1 MKVAFCTEN
10 LVDVDAHFGWTRKI
24 AIYDVEV
31 DASRLVEVVEF
42 AGELAEDG
50 TEDKLVPK
58 LEAVKDCA
66 ILYVAAIGGSAAAKV
81 IRLGVHPVKAPTPQ
95 PIADIIER
103 LQVVLKGTPP
113 PWLRKAL
120 MKGKARDFAFDD
132 ARVDEGEVSH
142 V

>member
-10 LVDVDAHFGWTRKI
+10 LIDVDAHFGWAKKI
-24 AIYDVEV
+24 AIYEV
-31 DASRLVEVVEF
+31 AADHNQLIEVVEF
-42 AGELAEDG
+42 AGDLAEDG

-58 LEAVKDCA
+58 LDAVKDCA

-81 IRLGVHPVKAPTPQ
+81 IKLGIHPVKAPTPQ
-95 PIADIIER
+95 PIAEIIVR
-103 LQVVLKGTPP
+103 LQEVLKGTPP

-120 MKGKARDFAFDD
+120 MKGQARSFDFE
-132 ARVDEGEVSH
+132 DESETTH

>member
-10 LVDVDAHFGWTRKI
+10 QVDVDAHFGWAKRI
-24 AIYDVEV
+24 AIHEV
-31 DASRLVEVVEF
+31 SADASRLVETVEF
-42 AGELAEDG
+42 AGDLAEDG
-50 TEDKLVPK
+50 TEDKLLPK

-95 PIADIIER
+95 PIAEIIAR
-103 LQVVLKGTPP
+103 LQEVLKGTPP

-120 MKGKARDFAFDD
+120 TKGKARSFD
-132 ARVDEGEVSH
+132 VEDEGEASH

>member
-10 LVDVDAHFGWTRKI
+10 QVDVDAHFGWAKKI
-24 AIYDVEV
+24 AIHEV
-31 DASRLVEVVEF
+31 SAEESRLVEIVKF
-42 AGELAEDG
+42 AGKLAEDG

-81 IRLGVHPVKAPTPQ
+81 IKLGVHPVKAPTPQ
-95 PIADIIER
+95 PIAEIIAR
-103 LQVVLKGTPP
+103 LQEVLRGTPP

-120 MKGKARDFAFDD
+120 MKGKARDFDFD
-132 ARVDEGEVSH
+132 ELGEESEASH

>member
-10 LVDVDAHFGWTRKI
+10 LIDVDAHFGWAKKI
-24 AIYDVEV
+24 AIHEV
-31 DASRLVEVVEF
+31 SADASRLIEIAEF
-42 AGELAEDG
+42 AGDLAEDG

-58 LEAVKDCA
+58 LDAIKDCA
-66 ILYVAAIGGSAAAKV
+66 ILYVTAIGGSAAAKV

-95 PIADIIER
+95 PIAEIIAR
-103 LQVVLKGTPP
+103 LQEVLKGTPP

-120 MKGKARDFAFDD
+120 MKGKERSFDFEEEEEA
-132 ARVDEGEVSH
+132 SH